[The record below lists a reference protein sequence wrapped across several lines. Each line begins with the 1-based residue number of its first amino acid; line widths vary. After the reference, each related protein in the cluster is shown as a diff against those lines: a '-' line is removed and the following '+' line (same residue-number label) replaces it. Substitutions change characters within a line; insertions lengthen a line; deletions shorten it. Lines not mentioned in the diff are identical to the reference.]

1 MAKVPDRYLE
11 ERRQEILDAAGR
23 AFIEKGYATTT
34 MQEIA
39 TACDLAPGTLYRYF
53 PGKSDLIAAVVGECM
68 RMYHD
73 VMVQVTEAASTPG
86 EGFRLL
92 GEHVAQSLALP
103 EWQDDC
109 TLRLESYL
117 AGRRDEAL
125 RERLEEPL
133 RNTLG
138 DLAGIIRA
146 AQAAGEANPD
156 IDADALALL
165 LHSTVA
171 GLSALSMPL
180 RDMPRA
186 ATAWRLLM
194 QLLPSLM
201 IEQKASGDAER
212 VGA

>member
-11 ERRQEILDAAGR
+11 ERRREILDAAGR

-53 PGKSDLIAAVVGECM
+53 PGKADLIAAVVGECM
-68 RMYHD
+68 RMYHE
-73 VMVQVTEAASTPG
+73 VMVQVTEAAPTPG

-92 GEHVAQSLALP
+92 GEHVADGLAMP

-117 AGRRDEAL
+117 AGRRDDGL

-146 AQAAGEANPD
+146 AQAAGEADPD
-156 IDADALALL
+156 VDADALALL

-180 RDMPRA
+180 RDTERA
-186 ATAWRLLM
+186 SAAWRLLM
-194 QLLPSLM
+194 QLVTSLM
-201 IEQKASGDAER
+201 IQQKASGDAER
-212 VGA
+212 VGV

>member
-11 ERRQEILDAAGR
+11 ERRQEILAAAGR
-23 AFIEKGYATTT
+23 AFIEKGYAATT

-53 PGKSDLIAAVVGECM
+53 PGKTDLIAAVVGECM
-68 RMYHD
+68 RMYHE
-73 VMVQVTEAASTPG
+73 VMVRVTEAAPTPG

-92 GEHVAQSLALP
+92 GEHVADGLAKP
-103 EWQDDC
+103 EWQDEC

-117 AGRRDEAL
+117 AGRRDEVL
-125 RERLEEPL
+125 RERLEGPL
-133 RNTLG
+133 RDTLG

-156 IDADALALL
+156 ADADALAFL

-180 RDMPRA
+180 RDMERA
-186 ATAWRLLM
+186 SAAWRLLM
-194 QLLPSLM
+194 QLVTSLM
-201 IEQKASGDAER
+201 IQQKASGDAE
-212 VGA
+212 